1 MKKIKAKITPG
12 ASNGASGV
20 ILFEVRQVIW
30 CSYLEIGVLVPLRF
44 GIIDTEGFNGNGL
57 HTLIL

>member
-1 MKKIKAKITPG
+1 MFLVRHPG
-12 ASNGASGV
+12 V
-20 ILFEVRQVIW
+20 DFLLKILFSNRLRSVR
-30 CSYLEIGVLVPLRF
+30 LVLLRF